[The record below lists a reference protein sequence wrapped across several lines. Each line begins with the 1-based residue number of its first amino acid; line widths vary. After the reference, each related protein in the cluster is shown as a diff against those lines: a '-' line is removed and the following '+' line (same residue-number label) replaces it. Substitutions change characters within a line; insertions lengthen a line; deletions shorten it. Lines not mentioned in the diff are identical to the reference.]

1 MATADKDLKTAI
13 KDGLGEKLNV
23 ENVQEDEKYIEMDV
37 AVMDVSFF
45 LNFSFFC
52 RIGDDKLKFVSY
64 NTVDVTLSGLLFKKR
79 NDLFIMVPSK
89 LIYNV

>member
-13 KDGLGEKLNV
+13 KNGLGEKLNV

-45 LNFSFFC
+45 FLIFHFF
-52 RIGDDKLKFVSY
+52 
-64 NTVDVTLSGLLFKKR
+64 LSDWGW
-79 NDLFIMVPSK
+79 
-89 LIYNV
+89 